1 MQDGGKR
8 EGPIETYPKFWN
20 LSPLT
25 VDGQEILR
33 ILARKKSFEL
43 VKRENDSQ
51 ENDPG
56 DE

>member
-1 MQDGGKR
+1 MQDGGKH
-8 EGPIETYPKFWN
+8 EGPIETYLKFWN

-25 VDGQEILR
+25 ADGQEILR
-33 ILARKKSFEL
+33 ILARKKNFEL